1 MRNVLVIFL
10 LLFTSMNSVFAE
22 DKLPDLKIQK
32 LTDSVYLHTSFQI
45 YDGFGLVDSNGLV
58 VLVHNDAYIV
68 DTPWSAEDTAK
79 LMHWIKERGFNIKAS
94 ISTHFHDDRTAG
106 IELLNSKSVPTY
118 ASKLTNSL
126 LKKAGKAEATN
137 SFNNDDFWLVKDQI
151 EVFYPGAGHSQD
163 NVVVWLPSQR
173 VLFGGCL
180 IRARETSSLG
190 NKSDAVIKAW
200 SISAE
205 NLQAKY
211 GNASLVIPGH
221 GNVGDISLLE
231 HTRKLAASEVSSN
244 EPMQKK
250 LMMTK

>member
-1 MRNVLVIFL
+1 
-10 LLFTSMNSVFAE
+10 MNSVFAE

-32 LTDSVYLHTSFQI
+32 LTENVYLHTSFQI

-79 LMHWIKERGFNIKAS
+79 LMHWIKARGFNLKAS

-137 SFNNDDFWLVKDQI
+137 SFNYDDFWLVKDQI

-163 NVVVWLPSQR
+163 NVVVWLPSQKI
-173 VLFGGCL
+173 LFGGCL

-200 SISAE
+200 SKSAE

-221 GNVGDISLLE
+221 GNAGDVSLLE
-231 HTRKLAASEVSSN
+231 HTRKLAAEAVTSE
-244 EPMQKK
+244 K
-250 LMMTK
+250 TK